1 LETQLH
7 RLVALGVALAG
18 VFGMLLP
25 GLALA
30 IVLIEYWLR
39 LTAATLAWLWLMF
52 QIYDTYRQRK
62 WRSVIGNALISIVL
76 AVVIVTMLR
85 R

>member
-1 LETQLH
+1 
-7 RLVALGVALAG
+7 
-18 VFGMLLP
+18 
-25 GLALA
+25 
-30 IVLIEYWLR
+30 
-39 LTAATLAWLWLMF
+39 MF

>member
-1 LETQLH
+1 
-7 RLVALGVALAG
+7 
-18 VFGMLLP
+18 
-25 GLALA
+25 
-30 IVLIEYWLR
+30 LIEYWLR
-39 LTAATLAWLWLMF
+39 LTAATLAWLWSMF

-62 WRSVIGNALISIVL
+62 WRSVIGNAFISIVL